1 MTSHKFSVY
10 RSGVSSG
17 RYTALRTTRLSA
29 TAPRS
34 IGAIISSS
42 VGGGGSSARVL
53 KWYAHK
59 GVSAKQFYKDFYPNG
74 VIIL

>member
-1 MTSHKFSVY
+1 MTFRFSVY
-10 RSGVSSG
+10 KSGISSR

-29 TAPRS
+29 TAPRN

-59 GVSAKQFYKDFYPNG
+59 GVSAKQYYKNRYPGG